1 MSGYYPP
8 NANIPPQYYSVNP
21 NGLANANLHSVPP
34 MMAPDNPYA
43 HGLPESPVYHVM
55 PGHFPPYVEPH
66 RQQQQPYMGRYQD
79 VSGGMDPSQDANAR
93 ARRRP
98 GPGEH
103 VKHRRTRSGC
113 FTCRQR
119 RVKCDEAHP
128 VCERCRK
135 GNRECIYPEAQSTQK
150 TGRSGSKSG
159 KSSAESGE
167 GSSPEDHNDDAKE
180 RLPPI
185 ADDDEEEYE
194 EDDIEVEEKG
204 RGAREASNTPGL
216 TLDRSPSPSTESSL
230 KTPSLSSRPPIN
242 RKMSHPTT
250 KSGAAVKPSQRKD
263 IQFYLDYFKNH
274 MSAHHYSLKRDTSK
288 FFKTDYL
295 NHAMR
300 YPPLLFAVVGYAAY
314 FHTLTQPNAR
324 MHTFLQYYDESIS
337 RLRANMMKTKKQGLS
352 TLLTILQLAAIEEM
366 LGDWVNLM
374 GHQKAANQMLTQ
386 LYTPRTITESPFL
399 LKVILWYSRF
409 DLFVGL
415 QSGGEAILSRD
426 WYVAVHEHFQKE
438 SATHPDHLGLR
449 YDERFAY
456 SRLVAKD
463 SSDFFF
469 KKGKGLISDA
479 DFVEELPKL
488 GEKVLALE
496 TSIDPMLLDPNH
508 KVHSLSGSPEP
519 DSVVNA
525 FEPDLLFSGSRWT
538 TNYLKLDMWGIIFMF
553 SLSSAMALQKPFD
566 PEIYKR
572 ALRSAQ
578 LFEAIRNYPE
588 APPGS
593 IIEAQAS
600 FAIATLFLPKDPK
613 TVTWC
618 RKTLA
623 KVESAGY
630 IYSDV
635 LRNRFLGGWG
645 LPTSDWWLPNDEGC
659 PPIIRSIKD
668 FIQERTTAPKDEVS
682 ENLREMRGIF
692 GTLTISDSP
701 PDDNSSNT
709 TEETVGLGPV
719 STNTDDMLYYTGS
732 PPDYEYGYDP
742 RFSGKDAQSSGQF
755 S

>member
-8 NANIPPQYYSVNP
+8 NANIPPQYYNVNP
-21 NGLANANLHSVPP
+21 NVLPNSNLQNVPP
-34 MMAPDNPYA
+34 VMAADGSYA
-43 HGLPESPVYHVM
+43 HGVPESPVYHTM
-55 PGHFPPYVEPH
+55 PGAFAPYVESH
-66 RQQQQPYMGRYQD
+66 MQQPYLGQYQE
-79 VSGGMDPSQDANAR
+79 VPGGMDASQDANAR
-93 ARRRP
+93 TRRRP

-103 VKHRRTRSGC
+103 S
-113 FTCRQR
+113 
-119 RVKCDEAHP
+119 
-128 VCERCRK
+128 
-135 GNRECIYPEAQSTQK
+135 NQK

-159 KSSAESGE
+159 KSSSADSGE

-185 ADDDEEEYE
+185 VDDDEEEYE
-194 EDDIEVEEKG
+194 DDMEVEEKG
-204 RGAREASNTPGL
+204 QGRREASDTPAL
-216 TLDRSPSPSTESSL
+216 TLDRSPSPSTETFL
-230 KTPSLSSRPPIN
+230 KTPSMTSSRPPIH
-242 RKMSHPTT
+242 RKSSHPTA
-250 KSGAAVKPSQRKD
+250 KSAAAMKPAQRKD

-274 MSAHHYSLKRDTSK
+274 MSAHHYSLKHDTSK

-295 NHAMR
+295 EHAMR
-300 YPPLLFAVVGYAAY
+300 YPPLLFAIVGYAAY
-314 FHTLTQPNAR
+314 FHTLNQPNAR

-352 TLLTILQLAAIEEM
+352 TLLTILQLAAIEEV

-386 LYTPRTITESPFL
+386 LYTPETITESPFL

-426 WYVAVHEHFQKE
+426 WYVAVHEHFRME
-438 SATHPDHLGLR
+438 STEQPDELGLR

-469 KKGKGLISDA
+469 KKGKGMISDA
-479 DFVEELPKL
+479 EFMEELPKL
-488 GEKVLALE
+488 GERVHALE
-496 TSIDPMLLDPNH
+496 SNIDPMLLDPKH
-508 KVHSLSGSPEP
+508 KVHRIPGTPDP

-525 FEPDLLFSGSRWT
+525 FEPDLLWGGSYWT
-538 TNYLKLDMWGIIFMF
+538 SNYLKLDMWGIMFMYD
-553 SLSSAMALQKPFD
+553 LSSSLALQKPFD
-566 PEIYKR
+566 PEVTKR

-578 LFEAIRNYPE
+578 LFEAIRNYPD
-588 APPGS
+588 APPGAM
-593 IIEAQAS
+593 IEAQAS

-630 IYSDV
+630 IYSNV
-635 LRNRFLGGWG
+635 LRSRFLGGWG
-645 LPTSDWWLPNDEGC
+645 IPQSDWWLPNDEGC

-701 PDDNSSNT
+701 PDDTSSNA
-709 TEETVGLGPV
+709 TEDTVGLGSV
-719 STNTDDMLYYTGS
+719 GTNTDDMLYYTGS
-732 PPDYEYGYDP
+732 SPDYEYGFDP
-742 RFSGKDAQSSGQF
+742 KSFGAEPYGLGKFS
-755 S
+755 